1 MLCKTRFQRWMCL
14 VSDTKHWLGFSLVPE
29 IGPKRLHLL
38 LKRFDSLFTAWHA
51 SEYHL
56 RQAGLEETPTANLL
70 HLRAQI
76 DLDAELAKV
85 ERVGARICT
94 FVDDNYPHLLKEVPD
109 APVLL
114 YIRGTLLPQDELAL
128 AIVGT
133 RKATTY
139 GRDAASHLA
148 RQLARNGVTIIS
160 GLAHGIDAAAHRGA
174 LEGGGR
180 TIAVLGCGID
190 QIYPRDHRDLAH
202 EIMGRGA
209 LVTEFPIGMGP
220 EARNFPRR
228 NRVISGLSLGVL
240 VAEAPEQS
248 GALITAT
255 DAAEQG
261 REVFAIPGNIFSPAS
276 AGTNRL
282 IQDGAK
288 LVINVEDIL
297 DELDIAH
304 RNVQTKTVAERIA
317 PTGEIETTLLGYLSL
332 DPLHIDDLARMCGLP
347 ITTVTSTLTL
357 LELKGLARSVGPM
370 QYSLTVDR

>member
-1 MLCKTRFQRWMCL
+1 
-14 VSDTKHWLGFSLVPE
+14 VSDTKYWLGFSLIPE
-29 IGPKRLHLL
+29 IGPKRLQVLL
-38 LKRFDSLFTAWHA
+38 GAFGSLVTAWTA
-51 SEYHL
+51 TECQL
-56 RQAGLEETPTANLL
+56 REAGLEETPTANLL
-70 HLRAQI
+70 HLRTQI
-76 DLDAELAKV
+76 DLDAEIAKV
-85 ERVGARICT
+85 ERVGARLIT
-94 FVDDNYPHLLKEVPD
+94 LADEAYPALLKELPD

-114 YIRGTLLPQDELAL
+114 YVRGALLPQDELAL

-139 GRDAASHLA
+139 GRDAAAHLA
-148 RQLARNGVTIIS
+148 RQLARNGITIVS

-190 QIYPRDHRDLAH
+190 QIYPRDHRELAH
-202 EIMGRGA
+202 EIIGRGA
-209 LVTEFPIGMGP
+209 LVSEFAIGMEP
-220 EARNFPRR
+220 EGRNFPRR

-248 GALITAT
+248 GALITAS

-261 REVFAIPGNIFSPAS
+261 REVFAIPGNIFSSAS
-276 AGTNRL
+276 AGANRL

-288 LVINVEDIL
+288 LVITVEDIL

-304 RNVQTKTVAERIA
+304 RNVQTKTITERIA
-317 PTGEIETTLLGYLSL
+317 PTGEIETTLLQYLSL
-332 DPLHIDDLARMCGLP
+332 DPLHIDDLVRLCGLP

-357 LELKGLARSVGPM
+357 LELKGLARSVGHM
-370 QYSLTVDR
+370 QYSLPVDR